1 VSGTSPGL
9 RNAAPSIESLA
20 RTGYEFEATGPLAA
34 SSGIAGS
41 ADDLV
46 RMGRGR
52 NASPAFAAQPR
63 GVTPPAP
70 VNVPLLR
77 QQYVNA
83 VNGLSKSATEMRAA
97 GKSAEEI
104 ARALHAQRRALGV
117 QYKNLTPNELLQQ
130 IYERNLA
137 KYGDKLGPT
146 IDYLRNKGKSW
157 EEIIESACRTG
168 GKDLGL

>member
-1 VSGTSPGL
+1 
-9 RNAAPSIESLA
+9 
-20 RTGYEFEATGPLAA
+20 
-34 SSGIAGS
+34 
-41 ADDLV
+41 
-46 RMGRGR
+46 
-52 NASPAFAAQPR
+52 
-63 GVTPPAP
+63 
-70 VNVPLLR
+70 
-77 QQYVNA
+77 
-83 VNGLSKSATEMRAA
+83 MRAA
-97 GKSAEEI
+97 GNSAEEI

-117 QYKNLTPNELLQQ
+117 QYKNLTPDEPLQQ